1 MLGGDQADRA
11 VGELETRLGAFRRQ
25 PVLHVRNGR
34 IRHEQRPG
42 DFQERGRLDDL
53 HVPPQMACVVP
64 QIPIPAA
71 ARPCLELHGQRRSR
85 PPLIARSD
93 LLQQRL
99 EHDIDRRCDVFLL
112 GHLERVHRLF
122 RRAHHHRPSSFSLDR
137 LVLRVDR
144 SAILRSACSLIR
156 SSWWVQKRSYV
167 FTQSCTG
174 FNSFA
179 FRRYR
184 RRWPCLLTDTIPTL
198 RSTPR
203 CFDTA
208 GCGIRSLPTTSPT
221 ACARPSTSTPMIA
234 RRRGSEIALKA
245 SVVVAARAIPHIIFL
260 YGNVSRNNVPSLL
273 VPPVGEPG
281 RGGGRRRPI
290 LRLSA
295 E

>member
-1 MLGGDQADRA
+1 MTCA
-11 VGELETRLGAFRRQ
+11 
-25 PVLHVRNGR
+25 
-34 IRHEQRPG
+34 
-42 DFQERGRLDDL
+42 
-53 HVPPQMACVVP
+53 VP

-71 ARPCLELHGQRRSR
+71 ARPCLELHGQPR
-85 PPLIARSD
+85 IARAD

-99 EHDIDRRCDVFLL
+99 EHHIDRRCDVFLL
-112 GHLERVHRLF
+112 RHLERGHRVF
-122 RRAHHHRPSSFSLDR
+122 RCARHHCPSSFFEDR
-137 LVLRVDR
+137 LVSRVDR

-174 FNSFA
+174 FSSFA

-208 GCGIRSLPTTSPT
+208 GCGIRSLSTTSPT

-234 RRRGSEIALKA
+234 RRRGSAIALKA

-260 YGNVSRNNVPSLL
+260 YGNVSRNKLPSLL
-273 VPPVGEPG
+273 VPHVGQAG
-281 RGGGRRRPI
+281 RGRRRRRRRPI

-295 E
+295 EGSAS